1 MHGFIVVA
9 ALLALL
15 GGTMCL
21 QFERAIKMDEVEK
34 DNREE

>member
-15 GGTMCL
+15 AGTMCL
-21 QFERAIKMDEVEK
+21 QFERAIKMDEVE

>member
-9 ALLALL
+9 VLLALL
-15 GGTMCL
+15 AGTMGV
-21 QFERAIKMDEVEK
+21 QFERAIKMDEK